1 MFMMTSQILK
11 FEDSRKT
18 QKSEN
23 LENETKFFILV
34 EKLSCS

>member
-1 MFMMTSQILK
+1 MMTSQILK